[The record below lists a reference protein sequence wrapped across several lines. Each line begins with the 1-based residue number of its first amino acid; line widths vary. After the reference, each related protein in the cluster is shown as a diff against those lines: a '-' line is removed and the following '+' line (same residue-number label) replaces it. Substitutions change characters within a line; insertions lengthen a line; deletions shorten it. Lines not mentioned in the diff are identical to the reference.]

1 MIVLQALVLLAGGMV
16 QAPSRPVAVLVG
28 VRERLAR
35 DTIHLELVFAGSR
48 PGEARIGIA
57 GDPSRTGDFLL
68 EFAGA
73 RFDRG
78 ASGRLPSWL
87 RDESG
92 KNGDR
97 IRLRGDLDARTPW
110 RGRWDGN
117 TLRLVLLDRVDRG
130 SILTN
135 PWVLGTVGVLAVTGS
150 VIAWTAMDAP
160 ESPVPG
166 GPPAAEED
174 IPPPD
179 IAFP

>member
-1 MIVLQALVLLAGGMV
+1 MIALQALVLLAASSV
-16 QAPSRPVAVLVG
+16 REPSGPVAMLVG
-28 VRERLAR
+28 VRERLAH
-35 DTIHLELVFAGSR
+35 DTIHLDLVFAGSR

-57 GDPSRTGDFLL
+57 GDPSRTGDFVL

-78 ASGRLPSWL
+78 ASARLPSWI
-87 RDESG
+87 RDETG
-92 KNGDR
+92 KERDR

-110 RGRWDGN
+110 RGRWEGD

-130 SILTN
+130 SVLAN
-135 PWVLGTVGVLAVTGS
+135 PWVLGTVGVLAVAGS
-150 VIAWTAMDAP
+150 VFAWTALDAP
-160 ESPVPG
+160 GSSG
-166 GPPAAEED
+166 PAAPPVVEED